1 MSVEGWLTFDL
12 YQYISIHSL
21 FQRHHKPYII
31 FIPVGGWVGILE
43 FSRCKRRWRKFCVN
57 KSANVCNINTAELYI
72 NICPWH
78 QFRQEKPFAIEGNK
92 RACKHTL
99 THTHKHTQTTLL
111 QNLLNL
117 QWAISLQ
124 NKDAIF
130 LSNVFKSAV
139 LIITKL
145 QISPLWFYFPFSFS
159 LKKYKDLH
167 HAHSLI
173 ASCPL

>member
-1 MSVEGWLTFDL
+1 MEGWLTFDL

-21 FQRHHKPYII
+21 FQGHHKPYII

-130 LSNVFKSAV
+130 LSNVFNLLFWLS
-139 LIITKL
+139 
-145 QISPLWFYFPFSFS
+145 QNY
-159 LKKYKDLH
+159 KYHLFFDFIF
-167 HAHSLI
+167 HSLSLWRNTRI
-173 ASCPL
+173 HTMHTV

>member
-1 MSVEGWLTFDL
+1 MEGWLTFDL
-12 YQYISIHSL
+12 YQYIFIHSL

-92 RACKHTL
+92 RACKHTH
-99 THTHKHTQTTLL
+99 THTHTYTHTHTHTNTHRQLCCKIYSIYNEQFRYKIKTLYSCL
-111 QNLLNL
+111 TFSNLLFWL
-117 QWAISLQ
+117 SQ
-124 NKDAIF
+124 NYKYHLLDFIF
-130 LSNVFKSAV
+130 
-139 LIITKL
+139 
-145 QISPLWFYFPFSFS
+145 
-159 LKKYKDLH
+159 
-167 HAHSLI
+167 HSLSLWRNTRI
-173 ASCPL
+173 HTMHTV